1 MKVYLLAVICVSI
14 RTHSVA
20 TPEPTKQEVKADY
33 LLDALMHVESRGDST
48 AYNEG
53 EDAVGVLQIRPIM
66 VREVNRLLGKDS
78 FTLAD
83 RWSKAKSVSM
93 FGVFRD
99 KMKGSSDEKIART
112 WNGGYRVKKS
122 TLKYWDKV
130 NKHIIKQKSP
140 HISIIHQ

>member
-1 MKVYLLAVICVSI
+1 MKVYLLAVICVSF

-20 TPEPTKQEVKADY
+20 TPEPTKQEVKIDY
-33 LLDALMHVESRGDST
+33 LLDAIMHVESGGDSM

-66 VREVNRLLGKDS
+66 VREVNRILGKDS

-99 KMKGSSDEKIART
+99 KMKGESNEKIART
-112 WNGGYRVKKS
+112 WNGGYREKKA
-122 TLKYWDKV
+122 TLKYWAKV
-130 NKHIIKQKSP
+130 KKHIIKHKSP
-140 HISIIHQ
+140 QITIIHQ

>member
-1 MKVYLLAVICVSI
+1 MKVYLLAVICVSF

-20 TPEPTKQEVKADY
+20 TPEPTKQEVKIDY
-33 LLDALMHVESRGDST
+33 LLDALMHVESCGDSM
-48 AYNEG
+48 AYNSI

-66 VREVNRLLGKDS
+66 VMEVNRLLGKDS

-83 RWSKAKSVSM
+83 RWSKTKSVAM
-93 FGVFRD
+93 FNVLRR
-99 KMKGSSDEKIART
+99 KMRGASYEKIART

-130 NKHIIKQKSP
+130 KKHIIKHKSP
-140 HISIIHQ
+140 QISIIHQ